1 MRVGGVSRAEASGGR
16 EFRAFPDR
24 RWRRRIFGMS
34 ETIGFIG
41 LGRMGTAM
49 AANVLSAGFPLR
61 VYNRTS
67 DKAEPLIEKG
77 AAPAKTPAD
86 AAPRGGIAITMLS
99 DDGALRAVATDEFA
113 RALGARGIHLSMS
126 TVLPATNES
135 LAEQHRRHGVALVAA
150 PVFGRPEAA
159 AARKLWVCASG
170 PAEAVNRV
178 RPVLDAM
185 GQGVFEFGDAVGA
198 ANVVKLAGNF
208 LLTAA
213 IEAMAEA
220 AAMGEKNG
228 VPRDRLLG
236 MLTQTLFNCQIYT
249 GYGKRLIDTDFDK
262 VGFALPLALKDMR
275 LARQTAEAANVSM
288 PVLNLLCHRYLTLLA
303 GGRDN
308 LDASALALGAAGDAG
323 MEWMPK

>member
-1 MRVGGVSRAEASGGR
+1 
-16 EFRAFPDR
+16 
-24 RWRRRIFGMS
+24 
-34 ETIGFIG
+34 
-41 LGRMGTAM
+41 MGAAM

-61 VYNRTS
+61 VYNRTTA
-67 DKAEPLIEKG
+67 KAEPLVEKG
-77 AAPAKTPAD
+77 AAPEATPAD
-86 AAPRGGIAITMLS
+86 AAPRGGIAITMLT
-99 DDGALRAVATDEFA
+99 DDSALRAVASDEFA
-113 RALGARGIHLSMS
+113 RALGAGGIHLSMS

-135 LAEQHRRHGVALVAA
+135 LAELHRRHGVSLVAA

-170 PAEAVNRV
+170 PAEALNRV

-185 GQGVFEFGDAVGA
+185 GQGVFEFGEAVGA

-249 GYGKRLIDTDFDK
+249 GYGKRVIDADFDQ

-275 LARQTAEAANVSM
+275 LARQTAEAANVPM
-288 PVLNLLCHRYLTLLA
+288 PVLNLLCHRYLALLA
-303 GGRDN
+303 SGQEN
-308 LDASALALGAAGDAG
+308 LDASALALGAANDAG
-323 MEWMPK
+323 LEWMPC